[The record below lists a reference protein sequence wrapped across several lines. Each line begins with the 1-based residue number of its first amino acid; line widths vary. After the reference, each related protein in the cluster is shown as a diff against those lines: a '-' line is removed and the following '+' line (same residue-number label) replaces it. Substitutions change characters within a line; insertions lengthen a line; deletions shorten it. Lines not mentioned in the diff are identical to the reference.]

1 MTIHFETD
9 GPIARVTINR
19 HDRLNAIDAKSA
31 DRLNSIWDAIEKD
44 PHLRVVVLTGQGDR
58 AFCAGADMKDDS
70 GPEGI
75 DFWALSP
82 PTGFGG
88 LSLRESLDIPVIGRV
103 NGHALGGGMVMLLG
117 CDVVVASSNATF
129 GLTEPRVGR
138 IPLDGGVALIVRQ
151 LPYVLATGLL
161 LTGRRITA
169 GEAMRYGLVNE
180 VVPPDRLD
188 EAVERW
194 IGDILTCAPLSL
206 RAIKQIARGSRNRSP
221 AETETIRFPALIAA
235 LRSSDQFEGVRAFNE
250 KREPRWEGR

>member
-1 MTIHFETD
+1 
-9 GPIARVTINR
+9 
-19 HDRLNAIDAKSA
+19 
-31 DRLNSIWDAIEKD
+31 
-44 PHLRVVVLTGQGDR
+44 
-58 AFCAGADMKDDS
+58 
-70 GPEGI
+70 
-75 DFWALSP
+75 
-82 PTGFGG
+82 
-88 LSLRESLDIPVIGRV
+88 
-103 NGHALGGGMVMLLG
+103 
-117 CDVVVASSNATF
+117 
-129 GLTEPRVGR
+129 
-138 IPLDGGVALIVRQ
+138 
-151 LPYVLATGLL
+151 VLATGLL